1 MGYGGHLVSFRISSF
16 LGALFAVLSMSGVVA
31 AQDTNVEGETEAA
44 ATSAN
49 AEADAR
55 TAEARALFEEGLG
68 LAAEERFEEAAER
81 FRRAYQLR
89 PASPIAFNLGNALVE
104 GGHLVEGTEMLRQ
117 VIRDP
122 DGSSDLRERAR
133 WIIDNAESR
142 IGSIVVQVTGHLD
155 DVVVDVA
162 GASLSPASYGVPL
175 SADPGPT
182 EVNARRGA
190 ETVASATVDV
200 PEGGQ
205 AEVSLEV
212 PAPAGDISLLPTD
225 EGASAA
231 GGVLGKWW
239 FWTAVGAV
247 VVVVVIAAL
256 VVSTSGSNTEGSL
269 GSGMLQ

>member
-1 MGYGGHLVSFRISSF
+1 MFVL
-16 LGALFAVLSMSGVVA
+16 LSMSRAVA
-31 AQDTNVEGETEAA
+31 AQEANVDGQTEAA
-44 ATSAN
+44 ATAD

-55 TAEARALFEEGLG
+55 TEEARALFEEGLG

-117 VIRDP
+117 VARDP
-122 DGSSDLRERAR
+122 NGSSDLRERAQ

-162 GASLSPASYGVPL
+162 GASLAPASYGVPI

-190 ETVASATVDV
+190 ETVASATADV

-205 AEVSLEV
+205 VEVSLDV
-212 PAPAGDISLLPTD
+212 PAPLDDVALLPIEAPAD
-225 EGASAA
+225 EGASAD

-247 VVVVVIAAL
+247 VVGVVIAAL
-256 VVSTSGSNTEGSL
+256 VVSTSSSNTEGSL

>member
-1 MGYGGHLVSFRISSF
+1 
-16 LGALFAVLSMSGVVA
+16 MSRGVT
-31 AQDTNVEGETEAA
+31 AQDANVDSHTEEPATANPDAA
-44 ATSAN
+44 ADAD
-49 AEADAR
+49 ADAR

-117 VIRDP
+117 VTRDP
-122 DGSSDLRERAR
+122 DGSSDLRERAQ
-133 WIIDNAESR
+133 WIIDNAEPR
-142 IGSIVVQVTGHLD
+142 IGSILVQVTGHLD
-155 DVVVDVA
+155 DVIVQVA
-162 GASLSPASYGVPL
+162 GAPLARASYGVPV

-182 EVNARRGA
+182 DVEALRGT
-190 ETVASATVDV
+190 ETVASASVDV
-200 PEGGQ
+200 SEGGQ
-205 AEVSLEV
+205 AEVSLDV
-212 PAPAGDISLLPTD
+212 PAPIEEVALLPTEAPD
-225 EGASAA
+225 VEEEAST
-231 GGVLGKWW
+231 GSGVLGKWW

-247 VVVVVIAAL
+247 VVGVVIAAL